1 MMVPREIGCP
11 KLVNALCVL
20 GYEATRQ
27 NSSHVRV
34 TTLRDEGN
42 QEVIPFGHSIK
53 SGTLSG
59 ILKHVATH
67 HRMSVNELLKM
78 LSL

>member
-1 MMVPREIGCP
+1 
-11 KLVNALCVL
+11 
-20 GYEATRQ
+20 
-27 NSSHVRV
+27 V